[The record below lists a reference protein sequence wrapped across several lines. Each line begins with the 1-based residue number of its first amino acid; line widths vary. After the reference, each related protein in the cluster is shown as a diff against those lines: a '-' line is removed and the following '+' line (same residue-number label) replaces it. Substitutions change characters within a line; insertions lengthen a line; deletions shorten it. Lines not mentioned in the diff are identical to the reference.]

1 MLWFM
6 ISYLFCHCF
15 HFISIF
21 EIWLQSSRLIFSC
34 LLPNSM
40 HLLMCC
46 SPDHCS
52 LTGGESPSLKHLYWA
67 INVILTVHEDNVWMN
82 SSLCV
87 LQEEEV
93 VQEEELQE
101 EDQEV
106 IETWTRNVKACTC
119 DCESAESPTRT
130 LAVEPSVPP
139 TSLPSSFQGQPVN
152 CMPGE
157 ESDCTTVT
165 WPELTCSPLSH
176 SQGCWTSFTPQFKLL
191 KWEGQ
196 RCGGEPH
203 MSRQWV
209 QWCCQP
215 SVGTCRAP
223 DCVMDHSAHGS
234 CLWLCPFM
242 RSAKILP
249 LPLCTDAQSPS
260 CHGLDSFEQRTRPE
274 YVVYVVTAWGWK
286 CGSVKKRS
294 GTSNAVR

>member
-1 MLWFM
+1 MLLCIFVTILFKGPGRHLLSFLMKRLSVIRGFSAFLFCQKVFFSFHTGCWIIYVILHNYHKTSCCDLWFH
-6 ISYLFCHCF
+6 IYFVIVSI
-15 HFISIF
+15 FISIF

-52 LTGGESPSLKHLYWA
+52 LTGGESLSLKHLYWA
-67 INVILTVHEDNVWMN
+67 INAILTVHEDNVWMN
-82 SSLCV
+82 SFLCA

-119 DCESAESPTRT
+119 DCESAESPTST

-139 TSLPSSFQGQPVN
+139 TSLPSSFQGQPLN

-176 SQGCWTSFTPQFKLL
+176 SRGRWMSFKFL
-191 KWEGQ
+191 K
-196 RCGGEPH
+196 
-203 MSRQWV
+203 
-209 QWCCQP
+209 
-215 SVGTCRAP
+215 
-223 DCVMDHSAHGS
+223 
-234 CLWLCPFM
+234 
-242 RSAKILP
+242 
-249 LPLCTDAQSPS
+249 
-260 CHGLDSFEQRTRPE
+260 
-274 YVVYVVTAWGWK
+274 
-286 CGSVKKRS
+286 
-294 GTSNAVR
+294 